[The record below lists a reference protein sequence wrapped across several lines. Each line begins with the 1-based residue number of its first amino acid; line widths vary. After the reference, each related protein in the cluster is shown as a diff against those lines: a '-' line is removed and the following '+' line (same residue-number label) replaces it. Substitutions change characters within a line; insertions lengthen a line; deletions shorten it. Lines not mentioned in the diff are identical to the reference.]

1 MEGIPTN
8 VVWNVVSIKTK
19 KTALAGFI
27 CSGVDAVVILFHRQD
42 IGFGLY
48 VDIGWNLSRL
58 HFLHCQRGRGVTNKP
73 KARQIPT

>member
-8 VVWNVVSIKTK
+8 VVWNVVPIKTK

-27 CSGVDAVVILFHRQD
+27 CSGVDAVVIWFHRQD

-48 VDIGWNLSRL
+48 VDIGWNLSRFRFVCDAPAAL
-58 HFLHCQRGRGVTNKP
+58 TM
-73 KARQIPT
+73 